1 MAYLSSNE
9 EMYWV
14 GFSLERAVSAGDLG
28 RTENL
33 IRELGDGFDVNKCHA
48 SHASLLHAFFNEDQ
62 ELPRQGGPW
71 PRRRPITPDKLRVLR
86 LLLDLGADV
95 NLEARTLNCMYGG
108 PIINIMCKT
117 PLHLAKDLEVAEL
130 LLDHGADVN
139 HRDSYGWTVLMSC
152 VKIAKCLPPPQGLP
166 LVQFLVRRGA
176 DLSARCG
183 SHCGLSRNWDGTA
196 RIAPR
201 NMDANKTS
209 SMIARGDWAHDSRAD
224 VADYLEHAMRVELLR
239 LRTLCARGRAEP
251 LVMTMCAC
259 LEPLNC
265 ECVSAVLAFA
275 NAPPE
280 RVLER
285 LFSSLLPNEVFWHIL
300 TFWGSPRPP
309 ISPNLHPYHVRN

>member
-176 DLSARCG
+176 DLSARQSSPPG
-183 SHCGLSRNWDGTA
+183 FRSDYE
-196 RIAPR
+196 
-201 NMDANKTS
+201 NMTS
-209 SMIARGDWAHDSRAD
+209 AMIARQTRRRTGPRDDIAD
-224 VADYLEHAMRVELLR
+224 FLEHAQRVELLI
-239 LRTLCARGRAEP
+239 LRTLCVRGRAAP
-251 LVMTMCAC
+251 LVTTIRAC
-259 LEPLNC
+259 LEPLDNDC
-265 ECVSAVLAFA
+265 LSDVLAFA
-275 NAPPE
+275 NVPPE
-280 RVLER
+280 PALAR
-285 LFSSLLPNEVFWHIL
+285 LFSSECLLPNDVFWKIL
-300 TFWGSPRPP
+300 AF
-309 ISPNLHPYHVRN
+309 